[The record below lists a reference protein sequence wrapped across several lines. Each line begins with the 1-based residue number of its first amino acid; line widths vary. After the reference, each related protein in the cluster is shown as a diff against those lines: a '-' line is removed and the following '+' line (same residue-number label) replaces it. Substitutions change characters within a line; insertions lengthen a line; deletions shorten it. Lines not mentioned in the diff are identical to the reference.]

1 VVIKLTGQAGGVAVP
16 VRYDYRAI
24 IEDMLAKIASG
35 EWPPGFKLPK
45 PRELAAVYSVSE
57 GTVRRVIDILKDRG
71 VLEGHQGVGVFV
83 SERTIP
89 NG

>member
-1 VVIKLTGQAGGVAVP
+1 MP

-24 IEDMLAKIASG
+24 MDDIQARIARG
-35 EWPPGFKLPK
+35 EWPPGFKLPT
-45 PRELAAVYSVSE
+45 PRHLAAQFYGGVSI
-57 GTVRRVIDILKDRG
+57 GTVRRATDALQILG

-83 SERTIP
+83 AERPTS